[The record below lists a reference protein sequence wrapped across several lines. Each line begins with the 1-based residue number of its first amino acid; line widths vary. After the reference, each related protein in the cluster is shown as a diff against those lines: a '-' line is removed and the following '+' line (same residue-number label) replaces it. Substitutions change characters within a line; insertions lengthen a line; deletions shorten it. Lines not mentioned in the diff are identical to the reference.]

1 MATGAVTS
9 TGSSLV
15 HLPSR
20 RKPFAGAAG
29 EEQCEGLKHSTVER
43 QIRSLRSISIVR
55 SWQICYCAV
64 LPNEGRSAAVPIC
77 KLPTLSSRSTSK
89 PPEDI
94 DVGADRAKIYWPDN
108 DISK

>member
-55 SWQICYCAV
+55 S
-64 LPNEGRSAAVPIC
+64 
-77 KLPTLSSRSTSK
+77 
-89 PPEDI
+89 
-94 DVGADRAKIYWPDN
+94 
-108 DISK
+108 